1 MTKQANDIFRPKDAF
16 WKQDILKQQNQ
27 NFEKIL
33 LRRDG
38 LQLLRC

>member
-1 MTKQANDIFRPKDAF
+1 MTKQANDIFKLKDAF

-27 NFEKIL
+27 NFEKML

-38 LQLLRC
+38 LQLLPC